1 VEKLVVEEINLL
13 LLHKVAVLKEINLLL
28 LHKVAILGDINL
40 LPILKKDVDEEHGRN
55 GQRKKRSIYI
65 YITNHMSFLFFNL
78 F

>member
-55 GQRKKRSIYI
+55 G
-65 YITNHMSFLFFNL
+65 
-78 F
+78 